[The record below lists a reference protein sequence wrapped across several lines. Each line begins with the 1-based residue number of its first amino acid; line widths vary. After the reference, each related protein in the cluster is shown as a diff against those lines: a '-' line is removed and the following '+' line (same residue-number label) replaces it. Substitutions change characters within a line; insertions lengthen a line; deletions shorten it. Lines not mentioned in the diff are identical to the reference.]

1 MANFGTATKIDTRP
15 QVENRLIFEFPSSD
29 GGPILSRVCPF
40 FENPRITETQQ
51 ANLVTY
57 DVLGRAGSF
66 FGYTGAKSRA
76 YNVEFYLTLPH
87 IINTAAHELFT
98 QPPMP
103 MSKKEKKKAFFDK
116 RREVGNKT
124 RESKAALTYEVKRK
138 ELLTMINNGLTSPTL
153 SFGGGLGGAITQAI
167 EFQQNSS
174 PEYALAQDLD
184 AYQKPFLYAQAVQMV
199 LFWIKLI
206 RASVLNNQR
215 YPSLGPPIIRL
226 KFGELYDYISCLA
239 TKYSVSWDD
248 IAGYDVVTL
257 LPNRIKVTL
266 SLVQVQRNPGTERT
280 YNPEDAQ
287 QSRNRSNEILSGWES
302 FEGESWEDWLTKEA
316 PAFQGTLIR

>member
-1 MANFGTATKIDTRP
+1 
-15 QVENRLIFEFPSSD
+15 
-29 GGPILSRVCPF
+29 
-40 FENPRITETQQ
+40 
-51 ANLVTY
+51 
-57 DVLGRAGSF
+57 
-66 FGYTGAKSRA
+66 
-76 YNVEFYLTLPH
+76 
-87 IINTAAHELFT
+87 
-98 QPPMP
+98 
-103 MSKKEKKKAFFDK
+103 
-116 RREVGNKT
+116 
-124 RESKAALTYEVKRK
+124 
-138 ELLTMINNGLTSPTL
+138 
-153 SFGGGLGGAITQAI
+153 
-167 EFQQNSS
+167 
-174 PEYALAQDLD
+174 
-184 AYQKPFLYAQAVQMV
+184 MV

-287 QSRNRSNEILSGWES
+287 QSRNRSNEILRGWES
-302 FEGESWEDWLTKEA
+302 FEGENWEDWLTKEA